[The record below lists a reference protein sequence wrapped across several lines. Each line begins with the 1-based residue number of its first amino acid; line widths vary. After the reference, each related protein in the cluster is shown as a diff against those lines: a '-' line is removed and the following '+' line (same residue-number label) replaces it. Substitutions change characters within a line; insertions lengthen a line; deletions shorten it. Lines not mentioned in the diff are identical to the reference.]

1 MKIHLRSSVFVQGF
15 ALLLARLL
23 LLAAAGCT
31 SPDVSSQAPA
41 ADEQVL
47 PGAGAPGVPGAG
59 GYREIVETLAGDAC
73 DGRGWGTPGLAV
85 AGDYLMDVVQHQLHL
100 SPGMKDGGFAQHV
113 ESREVDDTLTASRN
127 IVAMLPGRGALRNEV
142 VLLLAH
148 YDHLGHDARFS
159 LAPADPRWQEIYTA
173 LADGLPGPMHPGAD
187 DNASGVAAVLTA
199 MRLIQP
205 QLQREPNRRT
215 VVVLLT
221 TGEEY
226 GFIGLRYLLSHED
239 ELAFAVGDITAA
251 MNVDMVGHLRDDR
264 LSVYYTDEWAG
275 WRPVFVQANE
285 AVGLRLVMDEDP
297 PGFGDEL
304 MLRKMD
310 VPAVLLNTGLHDD
323 YHRPSDTPATLN
335 YAGAARVVR
344 LIATACEVLATQQ

>member
-1 MKIHLRSSVFVQGF
+1 MS
-15 ALLLARLL
+15 
-23 LLAAAGCT
+23 
-31 SPDVSSQAPA
+31 
-41 ADEQVL
+41 
-47 PGAGAPGVPGAG
+47 
-59 GYREIVETLAGDAC
+59 
-73 DGRGWGTPGLAV
+73 WAV
-85 AGDYLMDVVQHQLHL
+85 
-100 SPGMKDGGFAQHV
+100 
-113 ESREVDDTLTASRN
+113 
-127 IVAMLPGRGALRNEV
+127 
-142 VLLLAH
+142 
-148 YDHLGHDARFS
+148 
-159 LAPADPRWQEIYTA
+159 
-173 LADGLPGPMHPGAD
+173 
-187 DNASGVAAVLTA
+187 
-199 MRLIQP
+199 
-205 QLQREPNRRT
+205 
-215 VVVLLT
+215 
-221 TGEEY
+221 
-226 GFIGLRYLLSHED
+226 
-239 ELAFAVGDITAA
+239 AFAVGDITAA